1 MKTNGRTSEKI
12 SILGSRLRPSPSI
25 TTILRITLLKD
36 PSCFT
41 RWRTIAE
48 NNSDTTVLT
57 FTCKGSN
64 NRSEKVVAPFLR
76 DYSTYCSIYTYSILF
91 TTLLPIFNQ
100 IYIIIIF
107 LFSNIYL
114 SFFLFLS
121 YIRSRIIVVTKLNTK
136 MWYCLIL
143 NDLKI

>member
-76 DYSTYCSIYTYSILF
+76 DYSTYCSIY
-91 TTLLPIFNQ
+91 IFDI
-100 IYIIIIF
+100 IYNTCTNFRSNLYNNNIF
-107 LFSNIYL
+107 FSRI
-114 SFFLFLS
+114 SFFLFFFFLLFLIS
-121 YIRSRIIVVTKLNTK
+121 CSRIIVKTKLNTK
-136 MWYCLIL
+136 M
-143 NDLKI
+143 